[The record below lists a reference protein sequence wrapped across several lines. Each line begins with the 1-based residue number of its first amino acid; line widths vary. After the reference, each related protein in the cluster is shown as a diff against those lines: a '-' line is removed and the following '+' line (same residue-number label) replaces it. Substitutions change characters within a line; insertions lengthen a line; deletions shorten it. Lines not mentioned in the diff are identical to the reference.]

1 MYSGGQL
8 KEMRMGKRTM
18 SEAVN
23 QNYVW
28 AIKSTFA
35 VECREA
41 VFFNTVNDST
51 PASADA
57 FGQIKALARGE
68 DFSDTILPSSGWFV
82 ESPPQVIPPMF
93 VANDFFVINNEVKD
107 ALQRCGATGVRL
119 HPFALYDEKG
129 GTIIGE
135 YHLLIIMSSDSLLLE
150 DRSLPALRR
159 RSANG
164 KFVLR
169 GSAKDDEVRLADGK
183 ARRNQVWIDRN
194 VSDAVFFG
202 CEVYR
207 ELTPLLEEAK
217 FRWVRCVSED

>member
-1 MYSGGQL
+1 MS
-8 KEMRMGKRTM
+8 KRAM

-41 VFFNTVNDST
+41 VFFDTANDST

-68 DFSDTILPSSGWFV
+68 DFSDTILPSSGWLV
-82 ESPPQVIPPMF
+82 ENPPQVIPPMF
-93 VANDFFVINNEVKD
+93 VANDFFVINNEVRD
-107 ALQRCGATGVRL
+107 ALQRCGATGVRF
-119 HPFALYDEKG
+119 HPFFLYDEKG
-129 GTIIGE
+129 GAIIGR
-135 YHLLIIMSSDSLLLE
+135 YHLLIIRSSDSLLLE
-150 DRSLPALRR
+150 SSSLPALRR
-159 RSANG
+159 RNAYG
-164 KFVLR
+164 KFVVR
-169 GSAKDDEVRLADGK
+169 GSAKDDEVRLVDGK
-183 ARRNQVWIDRN
+183 ARRHQIWIDRD

-207 ELTPLLEEAK
+207 ELTPFLTETK
-217 FRWVRCVSED
+217 FRWVRCVSEQD